1 MPTSLDES
9 LVIIDRWIMM
19 LPMKTIIR
27 SLLLLPLSFLLL
39 TQCNSAAEVSAGG
52 SQVDAFWGVSSAQEQ
67 ASAAKSLRA
76 AAPDVATLYEWL
88 QVGPAYSDD
97 VPRGELSQSRISD
110 DGMEFPYVLLVPDSY
125 SPRKPYPV
133 EFNLHGGVNRPKNAE
148 GEPVWRNG
156 YDSIRDPN
164 RIVVVP
170 ASWNESYWWFDN
182 QADNLPAIL
191 NIVKQTYNV
200 DENRV
205 YLTGVSDGGTGTYF
219 FAFLQPTEW
228 AAYLPFIGTPSVLQN
243 PRGRVSYGLAFENL
257 KGKPLYI
264 VNGEID
270 RLYPA
275 RSVQKHI
282 DAMKQYDVDYTF
294 TVIEGGGHDTRWL
307 PEKKAEIEAFK
318 NKNSRD
324 PLPDTV
330 QWTTS
335 QTDRYN
341 RNHWLIVDTLATE
354 GEPGRVIVKRQGNT
368 FDVESLYVQ
377 EFTLLLSPKEIDFS
391 LPVIVKINGK
401 TVHDGI
407 VEQSAGTLLKWATRD
422 HDRTMLFTAEL
433 TLQLPQ

>member
-1 MPTSLDES
+1 M
-9 LVIIDRWIMM
+9 VIVAHWTIMSV
-19 LPMKTIIR
+19 MKTIIR
-27 SLLLLPLSFLLL
+27 PAVLVALSLTLL
-39 TQCNSAAEVSAGG
+39 THCNSASELNVDS
-52 SQVDAFWGVSSAQEQ
+52 SQITAFWGTSSSQEQ
-67 ASAAKSLRA
+67 ASAATRLRT
-76 AAPDVATLYEWL
+76 AAPDIATLYHWL
-88 QVGPAYSDD
+88 QTGLTYSDD
-97 VPRGELSQSRISD
+97 APRGELIQSRTSD
-110 DGMEFPYVLLVPDSY
+110 DGMVFPYVLLVPESY

-133 EFNLHGGVNRPKNAE
+133 VFNLHGGVNRPKGAD
-148 GEPVWRNG
+148 GEPFWRNG
-156 YDSIRDPN
+156 YDSLRDPE

-294 TVIEGGGHDTRWL
+294 TVIAGGGHDTRWL
-307 PEKKAEIEAFK
+307 PGKQSEIEAFK
-318 NKNSRD
+318 KKSIRD
-324 PLPDTV
+324 PLPDAV

-341 RNHWLIVDTLATE
+341 RNHWLLINKLSTE
-354 GEPGRVIVKRQGNT
+354 GEPGRAIVTRQGNT
-368 FDVESLYVQ
+368 FDVESLYVR
-377 EFTLLLSPKEIDFS
+377 ELSLLLSPEEIDFRQ
-391 LPVIVKINGK
+391 PVVVRINGK

-407 VEQSAGTLLKWATRD
+407 VEESADTLLKWAAHD

-433 TLQLPQ
+433 TLQPPQ